1 MTGGEEQRERE
12 RRRILKQTSL
22 STEPNGVLSNVLS
35 GVDPTTLRS

>member
-22 STEPNGVLSNVLS
+22 STEPNDVLSDVLS
-35 GVDPTTLRS
+35 RVDPTTLRS